1 MNASSSPST
10 ASGLRRGWDD
20 FVDLIGSMRFAVSL
34 LSFICIASVIGTVL
48 QQGQPPSNYINQF
61 GPFWYELFEM
71 LQLYHVYNAW
81 WFLLVMT
88 FLVVSTSICVT
99 RNGPKMFRDM
109 RTFREHLR
117 ESSLKSFPH
126 RAEFTIAGG
135 VAQTVE
141 SLSALLR
148 ARGYKFRTREDG
160 DAVLIAAKAG
170 ASNRLG
176 YIFAHLSIVIICIGG
191 LLDSELPVR
200 AQIWVGSKLPVRE
213 NMTIADVPTTGR
225 LSPSN
230 PSFRANMMVSEG
242 GASRNAIVLIGDG
255 ALVQPLPFTVA
266 LKKFVVEY
274 YSTGMPRSFASEVS
288 VTDPDTGKSFDQTI
302 KVNEP
307 LRFKGMTVYQ
317 SSFNDGGST
326 VELKGYPLRGGRQ
339 YNFDVKG
346 KIGDSAQID
355 AGTEGTPPLNLEFS
369 NLRPINVENFSGD
382 VGNTSR
388 GLGEHVAS
396 VAGSAA
402 RPIDKNLRNVGPSV
416 EYRIRDASGQARE
429 FHNYMLPMT
438 LDGNSVFLA
447 GMRATPDEAYRYLRI
462 PADANG
468 TMDEFMALRAALEN
482 PSMRAEAA
490 RRFAVANR
498 PAGGDALS
506 AQLES
511 SSRRALDTFANG
523 GLQAVAQFLQQNVAS
538 AEQQRAADVVI
549 KLLGSSLAELRSV
562 AREQIKLA
570 PIAPGTD
577 EGNWM
582 QLSVAALSDL
592 FLYPAPVLLSLADFQ
607 HVQASVFQVSR
618 TPGKNSVYIGCLM
631 LIMGVFAMFYIRE
644 RRVWIWVKPED
655 QGVHASMAMS
665 SARRTLDFE
674 REFARLRDDI
684 GAHTQNS
691 RG

>member
-10 ASGLRRGWDD
+10 PSGLRRGWDD

-34 LSFICIASVIGTVL
+34 LSFICIASIIGTVL
-48 QQGQPPSNYINQF
+48 QQGQPPSNYVNQF

-81 WFLLVMT
+81 WFLLVMS

-99 RNGPKMFRDM
+99 RNGPKMIRDM

-126 RAEFTIAGG
+126 RAEFTIVDG
-135 VAQTVE
+135 VGQTVE
-141 SLSALLR
+141 RLSALLR
-148 ARGYKFRTREDG
+148 THGYKFRTRQDG

-176 YIFAHLSIVIICIGG
+176 YVFAHLSIVIICIGG

-213 NMTIADVPTTGR
+213 NMTIADVPPTGR

-274 YSTGMPRSFASEVS
+274 YSTGMPRSFASEVE
-288 VTDPDTGKSFDQTI
+288 VTDPDTGNKFDQTI

-339 YNFDVKG
+339 YTFDVKG
-346 KIGDSAQID
+346 KIGESAQID
-355 AGTEGTPPLNLEFS
+355 AGTEATPPLNLEFS

-416 EYRIRDASGQARE
+416 EYRLRDASGQARQ

-438 LDGNSVFLA
+438 LDGASVFLA
-447 GMRATPDEAYRYLRI
+447 GMRSTPDEAYRYLRI
-462 PADANG
+462 PADAKG
-468 TMDEFMALRAALEN
+468 SMDEFMALRAALEN
-482 PSMRAEAA
+482 PVMRAEAA
-490 RRFAVANR
+490 RRFAAANR
-498 PAGGDALS
+498 PAGVDALS
-506 AQLES
+506 GQLES

-538 AEQQRAADVVI
+538 GEQQRAADVVI
-549 KLLGSSLAELRSV
+549 KLLGSSLAELRGV
-562 AREQIKLA
+562 ARGQINLP
-570 PIAPGTD
+570 PIEPGTD
-577 EGNWM
+577 DGVWM

-592 FLYPAPVLLSLADFQ
+592 FLYPAPVILTLADFQ

-618 TPGKNSVYIGCLM
+618 TPGKMSVYVGCLM

-644 RRVWIWVKPED
+644 RRVWIWVKPD
-655 QGVHASMAMS
+655 KDGAHASMAMS
-665 SARRTLDFE
+665 SSRRTLDFE

-691 RG
+691 KG

>member
-1 MNASSSPST
+1 
-10 ASGLRRGWDD
+10 
-20 FVDLIGSMRFAVSL
+20 MRFAISL

-48 QQGQPPSNYINQF
+48 QQGQAPSNYVNQF
-61 GPFWYELFEM
+61 GPFWYELFDM

-81 WFLLVMT
+81 WFLVVMS
-88 FLVVSTSICVT
+88 FLVVSTSICVV
-99 RNGPKMFRDM
+99 RNSPKMVRDM

-126 RAEFTIAGG
+126 RAEYSAADG
-135 VAQTVE
+135 VPTVVE
-141 SLSALLR
+141 RLSALLR
-148 ARGYKFRTREDG
+148 ARGYKFRTRQDG

-200 AQIWVGSKLPVRE
+200 AQIWVGSKAPVRE
-213 NMTIADVPTTGR
+213 NMTIADVPPTGR
-225 LSPSN
+225 LAPGN
-230 PSFRANMMVSEG
+230 PSFRANMLVSEG

-255 ALVQPLPFTVA
+255 ALVQPLPFTLA

-274 YSTGMPRSFASEVS
+274 YSTGMPRSFASEVE
-288 VTDPDTGKSFDQTI
+288 VTDPDTGKTFAQTI

-326 VELKGYPLRGGRQ
+326 VKLKGYPLRGGRE
-339 YNFDVKG
+339 YTFDING
-346 KIGDSAQID
+346 KIGESTQID
-355 AGTEGTPPLNLEFS
+355 AGTAGSPPLNLEFS

-382 VGNTSR
+382 VGNTPKAFSD
-388 GLGEHVAS
+388 HVAS

-429 FHNYMLPMT
+429 FHNYMLPVT
-438 LDGNSVFLA
+438 LDGASVFLT
-447 GMRATPDEAYRYLRI
+447 GMRSTPDEAYRYLRI
-462 PADANG
+462 PADAKG
-468 TMDEFMALRAALEN
+468 SMDEFMALRAALEN
-482 PSMRAEAA
+482 PAMRAEAA
-490 RRFAVANR
+490 RRFAAANR
-498 PAGGDALS
+498 PAGSDGLS
-506 AQLES
+506 GQLES
-511 SSRRALDTFANG
+511 SARRALDTFANG
-523 GLQAVAQFLQQNVAS
+523 GLQAVAQFLQQNVA
-538 AEQQRAADVVI
+538 ADEQQRAADVVI
-549 KLLGSSLAELRSV
+549 KLLGSALAELRNV
-562 AREQIKLA
+562 ARAQINLPPA
-570 PIAPGTD
+570 TADDGA
-577 EGNWM
+577 WM

-592 FLYPAPVLLSLADFQ
+592 FLYPAPVLLSLADFE

-631 LIMGVFAMFYIRE
+631 LILGVFAMFYIRE
-644 RRVWIWVKPED
+644 RRVWIWVKPEAA
-655 QGVHASMAMS
+655 GAHASMAMS
-665 SARRTLDFE
+665 SSRRTLDFE
-674 REFARLRDDI
+674 REFERLRDEI
-684 GAHTQNS
+684 GAQTQNS

>member
-1 MNASSSPST
+1 MNASSSPSPT
-10 ASGLRRGWDD
+10 RGVRRGLAD

-34 LSFICIASVIGTVL
+34 LSFICIASVIGTLL
-48 QQGQPPSNYINQF
+48 QQGQAPSNYVNQF

-81 WFLLVMT
+81 WFLVVMT
-88 FLVVSTSICVT
+88 FLVVSTAICVT
-99 RNGPKMFRDM
+99 RNGPKMVRDM

-126 RAEFTIAGG
+126 RAQYTVADG
-135 VAQTVE
+135 VEGTVAK
-141 SLSALLR
+141 LSALLR
-148 ARGYKFRTREDG
+148 AHGYKFRTRQDG

-200 AQIWVGSKLPVRE
+200 AQIWLGMKAPVRE
-213 NMTIADVPTTGR
+213 NMTIADVPPTGR

-230 PSFRANMMVSEG
+230 PSFRANMLVSEG

-274 YSTGMPRSFASEVS
+274 YSTGMPKSFASEVE
-288 VTDPDTGKSFDQTI
+288 VTDPDTGKTFAQTV

-307 LRFKGMTVYQ
+307 LRYKGMTVYQ

-326 VELKGYPLRGGRQ
+326 VKLTGHPLRGGRD
-339 YNFDVKG
+339 YTFDVNG
-346 KIGDSAQID
+346 KIGDQTKIDTGAADAQPI
-355 AGTEGTPPLNLEFS
+355 NLEFS

-388 GLGEHVAS
+388 GIGDHVAS
-396 VAGSAA
+396 VAGTAA

-429 FHNYMLPMT
+429 FHNYMLPIT
-438 LDGNSVFLA
+438 LDGASVFLA
-447 GMRATPDEAYRYLRI
+447 GTRSTPDEAYRYLRI
-462 PADANG
+462 PADAKG
-468 TMDEFMALRAALEN
+468 TMDEFMALRAALES
-482 PSMRAEAA
+482 PEMRAEAA
-490 RRFAVANR
+490 RRFAAANR
-498 PAGGDALS
+498 PGGGDALF

-511 SSRRALDTFANG
+511 SARRALDTFANG
-523 GLQAVAQFLQQNVAS
+523 GLQAVAQFLQQNVATD
-538 AEQQRAADVVI
+538 EQQRAADVVI
-549 KLLGSSLAELRSV
+549 KLLGSALAELRGV
-562 AREQIKLA
+562 ARARINLP
-570 PIAPGTD
+570 PIPPGTD
-577 EGNWM
+577 DGVWM

-592 FLYPAPVLLSLADFQ
+592 FLYPAPVMLSLADFQ

-618 TPGKNSVYIGCLM
+618 TPGKNSVYLGCLM
-631 LIMGVFAMFYIRE
+631 LILGVFAMFYIRE
-644 RRVWIWVKPED
+644 RRVWIWVKPD
-655 QGVHASMAMS
+655 ADGSHASMAMS
-665 SARRTLDFE
+665 SSRRTLDFE
-674 REFARLRDDI
+674 REFARLRDEI
-684 GAHTQNS
+684 GAHTQKS